1 MKWNIKFCI
10 HEANEKKIKIK
21 LCKVVAERL
30 RSIPFMDLKT
40 ADSEFFI
47 HFFFRIGE
55 KDCVHFI
62 MHRITDIVARARDSF
77 QFFVSIVRSVL
88 HVHYH
93 FAVQITGS
101 IITLIFL
108 FSVQDH

>member
-1 MKWNIKFCI
+1 M
-10 HEANEKKIKIK
+10 
-21 LCKVVAERL
+21 CKVVAERL

-62 MHRITDIVARARDSF
+62 MHRITDIVEARARFDF
-77 QFFVSIVRSVL
+77 N
-88 HVHYH
+88 
-93 FAVQITGS
+93 
-101 IITLIFL
+101 FL
-108 FSVQDH
+108 FQLSEAFCMCITISLYK